1 MQRLLAPERATVS
14 CALRR
19 LAPEKCPQHSDPEEE
34 KVMLLDLE
42 QVIRLKSISIF
53 SDTPYQALAVAA
65 SIVEAVEVP

>member
-1 MQRLLAPERATVS
+1 
-14 CALRR
+14 
-19 LAPEKCPQHSDPEEE
+19 
-34 KVMLLDLE
+34 MLLDLE